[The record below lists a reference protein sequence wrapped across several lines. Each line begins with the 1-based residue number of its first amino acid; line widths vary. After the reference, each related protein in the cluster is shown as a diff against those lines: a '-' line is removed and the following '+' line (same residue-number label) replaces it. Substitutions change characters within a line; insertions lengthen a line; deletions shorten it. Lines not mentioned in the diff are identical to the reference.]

1 MYKGVLKSSPS
12 SLYLDQVPWW
22 GKVIILAVLSPI
34 VYAVIHFVMVPYLH
48 NKISSTDTYIETH
61 VGKTERPDN
70 MLITDETTET
80 NEVQINLKPA
90 DSITAAAADYDKY
103 QDEDPAET
111 KSLFSY
117 LQIMTAI
124 FGSFAHGGNDV
135 SNAIGPLIGLWLVY
149 KEGVVSSNTQAPVW
163 ILIFGGL

>member
-1 MYKGVLKSSPS
+1 MKSSPS
-12 SLYLDQVPWW
+12 SLYLDLVPWW

-34 VYAVIHFVMVPYLH
+34 VYAVIHFVMVPYLR
-48 NKISSTDTYIETH
+48 NKISSTDMDIEIRA
-61 VGKTERPDN
+61 GKTERTEN
-70 MLITDETTET
+70 MLTTDESDT

-90 DSITAAAADYDKY
+90 DTAAGADYDKY
-103 QDEDPAET
+103 QDEDPLET

-149 KEGVVSSNTQAPVW
+149 KEGVVSSDTTAPVW